1 MVYAISL
8 QTVSKVYRTYAHGWD
23 RLWEIL
29 TNQCRAQIFQAL
41 YPLTLH
47 IPHGQV
53 MGIIGRNGAGKSTLL
68 KIVAG
73 TLRSDAGGACDV
85 SGRVAALL
93 ELGSGFHP
101 EMSGR
106 ENVYLSGAVIG
117 LSVEDM
123 EKRYDEIVAFAG
135 IEKFMERP
143 VKTYSSGMFVR
154 LAFAVATCV
163 EPDILIIDEAL
174 SVGDGA
180 FARKSFDRI
189 MQFREAKKTILFCS
203 HSSYQVEKICDRVL
217 WLDNG
222 HIQMDGPP
230 SQVLPAYNEFLS
242 ADEFTNT
249 TPQPNTTNECAV
261 GWVERSETHQSKVNN
276 ANVEK
281 VNRNEID
288 QPSQSSLPPD
298 KMGRITHVETHTED
312 QTGDQLTLQSGK
324 SDLIIDV
331 DFLYDPTLAPPTVAV
346 AIVRKDGLV
355 VSSASTEND
364 KQIIPSHPEGK
375 GSARIVFQKIPL
387 LKGNYVVNVLIACE
401 KALHLYD
408 QAEGIASL
416 TVSQKGVEQG
426 VVTISHRWQ
435 IPKSL

>member
-1 MVYAISL
+1 MIYAISL

-29 TNQCRAQIFQAL
+29 TNHCRAQMFQAL

-117 LSVEDM
+117 ISIEDM
-123 EKRYDEIVAFAG
+123 DKRYDEIVAFAG

-143 VKTYSSGMFVR
+143 VKTYSSGMFMR

-222 HIQMDGPP
+222 HIQMDGSP
-230 SQVLPAYNEFLS
+230 SQVLAAYNEFLS
-242 ADEFTNT
+242 ADEFINT
-249 TPQPNTTNECAV
+249 TSQ
-261 GWVERSETHQSKVNN
+261 
-276 ANVEK
+276 ANVSH
-281 VNRNEID
+281 
-288 QPSQSSLPPD
+288 PSSQSPQSSLLPD

-331 DFLYDPTLAPPTVAV
+331 DFLYKPTLPPPTVAV
-346 AIVRKDGLV
+346 GIVRKDGLL

-375 GSARIVFQKIPL
+375 GSARIVFQQVPL
-387 LKGNYVVNVLIACE
+387 LKGNYMVNVYLACE
-401 KALHLYD
+401 NALHLYD

-426 VVTISHRWQ
+426 VVTISHQWK